1 MSQLSFARY
10 RHGLRFTH
18 YLFRF
23 PAKFHPPA
31 IRCLI
36 DRYTKPGDIIL
47 DPFCGSGTLLVEA
60 LVSGRHAFGLDIDP
74 IATFISRVKSRP
86 ISPDLL
92 DKRFATLLSSLRPIR
107 RSDAD
112 YDRLMHDDL
121 SVSAIK
127 QWQKALAIPDILNIG
142 HWFRTYV
149 TLDLAKLK
157 RSILEQNFEPEATK
171 FFLACFASVIR
182 NASNADPVPVSGLEV
197 TAHMRRL
204 DKLGR
209 RIDPFALFESR
220 VKREIKGMRQ
230 LWDNAKEVTI
240 RVARGDAAT
249 LRSTLAADDVDVVIT
264 SPPYNT
270 AVDYYRRHM
279 LEMYWLGFVR
289 SQEDRLTLSQRYLGR
304 ARVRDTNRRLKREF
318 KSAYVNRLIAHAR
331 RISSVRENAVR
342 HYCAS
347 MQQGLDQTADSLKRR
362 GRAVFVVGNAKWNG
376 KKVRATKLLIEL
388 AQDRFNVEDS
398 LSYPSQN
405 RYMSYSRN
413 NGADVNRE
421 HVVVLRKK

>member
-1 MSQLSFARY
+1 MRQLSFARY
-10 RHGLRFTH
+10 RNELRFTH

-60 LVSGRHAFGLDIDP
+60 LVSGRHAFGVDIDP
-74 IATFISRVKSRP
+74 VATFISRVKSRP

-92 DKRFATLLSSLRPIR
+92 ERRFATLLSSLRAMR

-112 YDRLMHDDL
+112 YDRLVHDDL
-121 SVSAIK
+121 SASAISR
-127 QWQKALAIPDILNIG
+127 WRNALAIPAIPNID
-142 HWFRTYV
+142 HWFRSYV

-157 RSILEQNFEPEATK
+157 RAILEQAFESEATK
-171 FFLACFASVIR
+171 FFLACFASIIR
-182 NASNADPVPVSGLEV
+182 NASNADPVPVSSLEV

-220 VKREIKGMRQ
+220 VKREVKGMRQ

-240 RVARGDAAT
+240 RVARGDATA
-249 LRSTLAADDVDVVIT
+249 LRSTLAIDDVDVVIT

-289 SQEDRLTLSQRYLGR
+289 SHEDRLALSQRYLGR
-304 ARVRDTNRRLKREF
+304 ARVRETNRRLKREY
-318 KSAYVNRLIAHAR
+318 KSNYVNRLIAHAR

-376 KKVRATKLLIEL
+376 KKVHATRLLIEL
-388 AQDRFNVEDS
+388 AKDRFNVEES
-398 LSYPSQN
+398 LSYASQN

-421 HVVVLRKK
+421 HVVVLRKR